1 VYKRLDEV
9 FTDTMID
16 QAKTVFTES
25 MLKEYHG
32 PIAELFKKEVVDPN
46 IEEINERTK
55 QENDPLYLAY
65 MLEYAFKTA
74 G

>member
-32 PIAELFKKEVVDPN
+32 PIAELFKKKLL
-46 IEEINERTK
+46 ILILKR
-55 QENDPLYLAY
+55 
-65 MLEYAFKTA
+65 
-74 G
+74 